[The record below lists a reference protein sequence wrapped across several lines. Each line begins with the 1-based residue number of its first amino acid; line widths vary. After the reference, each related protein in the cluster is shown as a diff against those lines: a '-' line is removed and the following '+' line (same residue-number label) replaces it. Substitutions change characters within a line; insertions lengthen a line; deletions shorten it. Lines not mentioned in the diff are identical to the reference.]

1 MVHVVLPA
9 LIPDIKRVYDSYF
22 AAFHHDPMG
31 EIMLNILFPGG
42 NVNSP
47 EFREEH
53 AKGTL
58 AWWHQSDSQYTYK
71 CVDTDNGNIVGMG
84 LIDVILRRRSV
95 EERAFQGVP
104 WLQGEAKER
113 AEKVLKPLHDM
124 REQLFGDQQYIYAHV
139 IGVLPEHQG
148 KQAGAALAGWGLS
161 FVDYTNLPMY
171 FEASPSSVGLY
182 EKLGYER
189 LKETI
194 VHKAET
200 LGTAT
205 DISVPL
211 MVKMPKSAGGMSF
224 YEWKEKGYPKFNA
237 ATPVSK
243 KQKL

>member
-1 MVHVVLPA
+1 
-9 LIPDIKRVYDSYF
+9 
-22 AAFHHDPMG
+22 
-31 EIMLNILFPGG
+31 
-42 NVNSP
+42 
-47 EFREEH
+47 
-53 AKGTL
+53 
-58 AWWHQSDSQYTYK
+58 
-71 CVDTDNGNIVGMG
+71 
-84 LIDVILRRRSV
+84 
-95 EERAFQGVP
+95 
-104 WLQGEAKER
+104 
-113 AEKVLKPLHDM
+113 
-124 REQLFGDQQYIYAHV
+124 
-139 IGVLPEHQG
+139 
-148 KQAGAALAGWGLS
+148 
-161 FVDYTNLPMY
+161 MY

>member
-1 MVHVVLPA
+1 MVHIILPA
-9 LIPDIKRVYDSYF
+9 LIPDIKRVYESYF
-22 AAFHHDPMG
+22 AAFHNDPMG

-42 NVNSP
+42 NVNTP

-71 CVDTDNGNIVGMG
+71 CVDTDNGDIVGMG
-84 LIDVILRRRSV
+84 LIDVILRRRSSS
-95 EERAFQGVP
+95 ERAFQGVP
-104 WLQGEAKER
+104 WLEGEAKER

-124 REQLFGDQQYIYAHV
+124 HAHV

-148 KQAGAALAGWGLS
+148 KQAGAALASWGLT
-161 FVDYTNLPMY
+161 FVDYTSLPLY

-182 EKLGYER
+182 EKMGYER

-211 MVKMPKSAGGMSF
+211 MVKMPKAAGGMSF

-237 ATPVSK
+237 ATPASK
-243 KQKL
+243 KQRL